1 MNLLVGFYIAIR
13 AIVAN
18 RLRSALTA
26 LGLVIGVS
34 SVIVLIAVG
43 QGAQKSVID
52 RIQGLGTNLIFVQPG
67 IGDVQAGGGRGGPRG
82 GFGSAITL
90 TADDA
95 DAIAE
100 AGLEG
105 VVGVVSQINFN
116 AQAIAGPNNLQ
127 VPIVGTTGAYPTI
140 RGLEVADGTFIS
152 DRDVDRKSLSI
163 VLGSLVAETLFP
175 DQDPIGRNVRLSLGG
190 GRITFNFRVTGVMQ
204 AEGSGGEAE
213 THDSSVFIPVSTLQ
227 SRIGRFRNASG
238 SVNVSQISVQTGT
251 GADKDLI
258 KAQITDMLLR
268 RHLVAEPDFVVQSQE
283 DLISASNEVTL
294 VLSILLGSIAGI
306 SLVVGGIGV
315 MNIMLVSVTERTR
328 EIGIR
333 RALGARSR
341 DIMTQFVIEA
351 LTLCV
356 SGGLLGIVLGVGVS
370 MAVSGSQIGDQDV
383 TTVVQAW
390 SIVVAFVVAALV
402 GLLSGSYPAYR
413 AAQLDPIEALRM
425 E

>member
-1 MNLLVGFYIAIR
+1 MNLLVGFSVAIR
-13 AIVAN
+13 AIIAN

-43 QGAQKSVID
+43 QGAQKNVVD
-52 RIQGLGTNLIFVQPG
+52 RIRGLGTNLIFIQPG
-67 IGDVQAGGGRGGPRG
+67 ISGQQQAGPRG
-82 GFGSAITL
+82 RFGSAQTL

-95 DAIAE
+95 EAIQETAI
-100 AGLEG
+100 EG
-105 VVGVVSQINFN
+105 IAGVVSQINLN

-127 VPIVGTTGAYPTI
+127 VPIVGTTQGYPMI
-140 RGLEVADGTFIS
+140 RSLEVADGVFIS
-152 DRDVDRKSLSI
+152 DRDVDRKALSI
-163 VLGSLVAETLFP
+163 VLGSLVASTLFP
-175 DQDPIGRNVRLSLGG
+175 DQDPIGRSVRLSLGG
-190 GRITFNFRVTGVMQ
+190 GRITFNFRVIGVMNV
-204 AEGSGGEAE
+204 EGSGGESE
-213 THDSSVFIPVSTLQ
+213 THDNSVFIPVSTLQ
-227 SRIGRFRNASG
+227 SRIGRFRTASG
-238 SVNVSQISVQTGT
+238 AVNVSQISVQT
-251 GADKDLI
+251 APEANKELL
-258 KAQITDMLLR
+258 KAQLTDLLLR
-268 RHLVAEPDFVVQSQE
+268 QHLVAEPDFVVQSQE

-351 LTLCV
+351 LTLCAT
-356 SGGLLGIVLGVGVS
+356 GGVLGIVVGVGLS
-370 MAVSGSQIGDQDV
+370 IAVSGRQIGDQDV
-383 TTVVQAW
+383 TTVVQVW
-390 SIVVAFVVAALV
+390 SIAVAFVVAVLV
-402 GLLSGSYPAYR
+402 GLISGIYPAYR
-413 AAQLDPIEALRM
+413 AARLDPIEALRI